1 MENFT
6 DGALTPEER
15 RGLPARLAR
24 RIRAN
29 ARLIVVLACLALFLF
44 LLEDVLSSETM
55 RIDVWAYWLF
65 VQKLRHSWLT
75 PAMMGFS
82 ALGNAVVLIVLLL
95 VIAAFAPGR
104 RPGWCCAVNLVLSSL
119 LNVGIKMLVQRPRP
133 VGFRLI
139 EETGFSFPSGHSM
152 MAMAFF
158 GLIVWLVWHYERDR
172 RQRLLLSGAF
182 AVVIVMIG
190 VSRIYLGVHY
200 ASDVLGGFAAA
211 LIWLALYTRLAVPLF
226 LGEPVVEGIEGHEV
240 GVGRHPGE
248 VPPASAA
255 GGAGQGSRG

>member
-1 MENFT
+1 MENRR
-6 DGALTPEER
+6 DDALTPEER
-15 RGLPARLAR
+15 RRLPGRLLGL
-24 RIRAN
+24 IRAN
-29 ARLIVVLACLALFLF
+29 ALPLVLLGCLAVF
-44 LLEDVLSSETM
+44 LLLLGDVLSSDTM

-65 VQKLRHSWLT
+65 VQKLRVSWLT
-75 PAMMGFS
+75 PVMMGFT
-82 ALGNAVVLIVLLL
+82 ALGSPVILIVLLL

-119 LNVGIKMLVQRPRP
+119 LNVGLKALVQRPRP

-158 GLIVWLVWHYERDR
+158 GLIVWLIWHYERDR

-200 ASDVLGGFAAA
+200 ASDVIGGFAAA
-211 LIWLALYTRLAVPLF
+211 LIWLAFYTRLAVPLF
-226 LGEPVVEGIEGHEV
+226 LGEPSVD
-240 GVGRHPGE
+240 
-248 VPPASAA
+248 
-255 GGAGQGSRG
+255 GGAVAPEAPAVDDAAASDAGSALQ

>member
-1 MENFT
+1 MMGSEGSPMEKFT
-6 DGALTPEER
+6 DSALTPEER

-24 RIRAN
+24 RAREN
-29 ARLIVVLACLALFLF
+29 ARLIVILAGLALFLS
-44 LLEDVLSSETM
+44 LLADVLSSETM
-55 RIDVWAYWLF
+55 RIDIWAYWLF
-65 VQKLRHSWLT
+65 VEKLRHPWLT
-75 PAMMGFS
+75 PVMTGFS
-82 ALGNAVVLIVLLL
+82 ALGDAVVLIVLLL

-119 LNVGIKMLVQRPRP
+119 LNVGVKMLVQRPRP
-133 VGFRLI
+133 MGFRLI

-172 RQRLLLSGAF
+172 SRRLLLSGAF
-182 AVVIVMIG
+182 AIVIAMIG

-211 LIWLALYTRLAVPLF
+211 LIWLALYTRLAVPLL
-226 LGEPVVEGIEGHEV
+226 LGEPVVEGIG
-240 GVGRHPGE
+240 GRGL
-248 VPPASAA
+248 
-255 GGAGQGSRG
+255 GAGRLPGRRGRG